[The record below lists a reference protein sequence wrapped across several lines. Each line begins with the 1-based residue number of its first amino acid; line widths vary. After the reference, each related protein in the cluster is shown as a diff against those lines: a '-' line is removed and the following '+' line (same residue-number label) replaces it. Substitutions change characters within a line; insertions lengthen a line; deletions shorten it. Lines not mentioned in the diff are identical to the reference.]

1 MATWTD
7 YKNHVRIIDPEMG
20 KDLDEA
26 VAVSQI
32 IGIIIERRHEL
43 NLTQRELASLCNMP
57 HSSVARLESGA
68 CIPNLRTLLR
78 IFQKL
83 KLNLAVAKYESV

>member
-20 KDLDEA
+20 KDLDEV
-26 VAVSQI
+26 VAISQI

-43 NLTQRELASLCNMP
+43 NLTQMY
-57 HSSVARLESGA
+57 ESGETS
-68 CIPNLRTLLR
+68 PD
-78 IFQKL
+78 
-83 KLNLAVAKYESV
+83 SH